1 MGYAALRLLFF
12 LLIVRPFLAL
22 AVGVNV
28 RQRQHLPTA
37 GPAVIVANH
46 NSHLDTL
53 VLMALLPWRLLHRVR
68 PAASADYF
76 LRDRWRAWFT
86 TRVLGIIPLAA
97 GSGRP
102 QAEVLGPV
110 CAALLAGDIVIF
122 FPEGTRGEPERL
134 GKLKTGI
141 AWLAEQLPSVSIYPV
156 YLHGLGK
163 VLPKGDWVPVP
174 FFCDAWVREPLCWT
188 GDRATFMAAL
198 AACLTPPAEAGQQE
212 ESCLAAARMKSGD
225 GSSDN
230 GERRG
235 NSDGQNQPGRRG

>member
-1 MGYAALRLLFF
+1 MGYVALRLLFF
-12 LLIVRPFLAL
+12 LLIVKPFLLL

-28 RQRQHLPTA
+28 RRSDRLPTT
-37 GPAVIVANH
+37 GPALIVANH

-53 VLMALLPWRLLHRVR
+53 VLMSLLPWRSWHRVR
-68 PAASADYF
+68 PVASADYF

-86 TRVLGIIPLAA
+86 TRVIGIIPVAA
-97 GSGRP
+97 GGGRP

-110 CAALLAGDIVIF
+110 RAALLAGDIVIF

-174 FFCDAWVREPLCWT
+174 FFCDAWVQEPLYWT
-188 GDRATFMAAL
+188 GERSLFMAEL
-198 AACLTPPAEAGQQE
+198 AARLVPPADGETD
-212 ESCLAAARMKSGD
+212 SSGIAS
-225 GSSDN
+225 GS
-230 GERRG
+230 G
-235 NSDGQNQPGRRG
+235 